1 MSREIIFRGKSEVT
15 NEWVYGSLVKVG
27 NKSYIVGFDEVDLDG
42 HHLSYCSDRPIFTKQ
57 GTIGQFT
64 GLYDKN
70 GNEIYEGDILMCIG
84 QREDNK
90 GRKYIRNVLFTNGAF
105 GIKLPEWKCVSCLC
119 NHIVNGKI
127 NWEIVGNIFDNPE
140 LIDS

>member
-1 MSREIIFRGKSEVT
+1 MNREIKFRGKDIQSG
-15 NEWVYGSLVKVG
+15 EWRYGYVEYNYDKSMARIVSPLHIDMDSFPSQFFKVD
-27 NKSYIVGFDEVDLDG
+27 I
-42 HHLSYCSDRPIFTKQ
+42 
-57 GTIGQFT
+57 GTISQFT
-64 GLYDKN
+64 GLLDKN

-105 GIKLPEWKCVSCLC
+105 GMKLPEWKCVSCLC

-127 NWEIVGNIFDNPE
+127 NWEIVGNIFDNSE
-140 LIDS
+140 LIDG